1 MKNISSHKYK
11 EVYEWLGIDLD
22 SLGCV
27 MLDVEK
33 IPNPDPK
40 NSDKY
45 LYTSQKKERFWM
57 NGWVASET
65 AHVTLLYGLL
75 SKAYVIEDHVWQ
87 VLDNWWIDDV
97 EIESVGYF
105 DSNYKDDDDDK
116 DYYCIVAHIKPTKAL
131 VEGHQRLQF
140 LPHINTFA
148 EYKPHITLAYIKK
161 DEALRDKLLGK
172 YNLLY
177 AGEKLATTELNLGK
191 REKE

>member
-1 MKNISSHKYK
+1 MKNISSQKYK

-45 LYTSQKKERFWM
+45 LYNSKNKERFWI

-105 DSNYKDDDDDK
+105 DSNYKDDDK
-116 DYYCIVAHIKPTKAL
+116 DYYCIIAHIKPTKAL
-131 VEGHQRLQF
+131 VEAHQRLQF

-148 EYKPHITLAYIKK
+148 EYKPHITLAYIKR